1 MCTAGGRGD
10 DGQPCADV
18 GNLADTVPLLFFVL
32 TNRTVQAP
40 KMGKMVFDMDKGKI
54 NFYLGSLHLQPL
66 KMSKKTFLPGTGSK
80 KVDYIFSVQNVES
93 FGIFHDLFQI
103 KTILISE
110 GLFVFILGAE
120 K

>member
-1 MCTAGGRGD
+1 
-10 DGQPCADV
+10 
-18 GNLADTVPLLFFVL
+18 
-32 TNRTVQAP
+32 
-40 KMGKMVFDMDKGKI
+40 
-54 NFYLGSLHLQPL
+54 
-66 KMSKKTFLPGTGSK
+66 MSKKTFLPGTGSK